1 MASGSKSKKNRPA
14 APVISRNKGQG
25 PPWLTIAAIVAV
37 LALVGGI
44 FAVVYTRKSDQADL
58 AEQMQPFVPT
68 EENKDPS
75 RDIEGIYI
83 GESVESANAI
93 EFTKYK
99 AAIHIDAPQRV
110 NYDRFPPVGGPH
122 DTVWAACNGVVY
134 DVPVRD
140 ESMVHPMEHGAVW
153 VTYNPDTIADGDL
166 AILDGL
172 VRNKS
177 FMTMSPYPTLDQPI
191 SLQSWGH
198 QLKLDS
204 ASDVRVNQF
213 ITALLR
219 NQYVYPEVGA
229 TCDQPSFNTT
239 NPPAFDPSPRD
250 ETATPLDGGTIAP
263 DTNELM
269 SEPVD
274 GSSAAGTTEAAES
287 GAEEPEASGT
297 EAVETEESSA
307 GASS

>member
-44 FAVVYTRKSDQADL
+44 FAVVYTRKSDQANL

-68 EENKDPS
+68 AENKDPS
-75 RDIEGIYI
+75 RDIEGIFI
-83 GESVESANAI
+83 GESVENENAI

-122 DTVWAACNGVVY
+122 DTTWAACNGIVY
-134 DVPVRD
+134 DVAVRD
-140 ESMVHPMEHGAVW
+140 EAMVHPMEHGAVW
-153 VTYNPDTIADGDL
+153 VTYNPDLIADGDL
-166 AILDGL
+166 EILDGL

-177 FMTMSPYPTLDQPI
+177 FMTMSPYPTLDKPI

-219 NQYVYPEVGA
+219 NQFVYPEVGA
-229 TCDQPSFNTT
+229 TCDQPSFDTV

-250 ETATPLDGGTIAP
+250 ATATPLDGGSIAP
-263 DTNELM
+263 DTNEIM
-269 SEPVD
+269 TEPVD
-274 GSSAAGTTEAAES
+274 GTSAGTTESAEGTES
-287 GAEEPEASGT
+287 GAA
-297 EAVETEESSA
+297 ETEESDEPTVS
-307 GASS
+307 ASS